1 MSQHPTK
8 EELSGFL
15 LGKLAAPASDVV
27 AEHID
32 ECPPCQNTLSEL
44 SSQFDTLV
52 KGLQKPAPSEVDSV
66 GRDAVKEVAAKA
78 PQATPAATPPAPKPQ
93 SPLKQAEQSQPSQ
106 MGTSGGTII
115 SRAAFRTSLIS
126 SGIYDADDLSELERK
141 HPPVAQAADG
151 RELARALVQ
160 CGALSKYQATAV
172 YQGKLKG
179 LVYGEYA
186 VVDLLGEGGM
196 GQVFKARHRSMD
208 RIVALKVLAKAA
220 VGSPDAVKRFQRE
233 VKAAAKLIHPN
244 IVTAFDASRH
254 DGTHYLVMEFV
265 PGSDLSAVV
274 KKQGP
279 LPIAQAVNY
288 TIQAA
293 RGLAFAHSKGVVH
306 RDIKPANLLV
316 DGEGVVKI
324 LDMGLAR
331 LELEGADAGAGHGLT
346 QTGQIMGT
354 VDYMAPE
361 QAFDTSKADAK
372 ADVYSLGCTLYR
384 LLTGGN
390 VFGGDT
396 LMQKLL
402 AHRELPTPSL
412 RAVRPEVSAE
422 LDVIFL
428 RMMAKQ
434 PQDRPTMTELIA
446 ELEVLDRGEATAA
459 FVPTS
464 IAKDSQSGS
473 LFAVK
478 PITTVGRQEP
488 QNTISLV
495 TPAVKPAGRGKK
507 PPINRLVLGAA
518 AAGAAA
524 LCLWAIIVQF
534 KDKDGNVIAEA
545 SVPNAA
551 SASIVVTPNAAATS
565 VPPARLGLPPIDHAL
580 ERKVAQWLL
589 DHGLVTI
596 LNVAGKRV
604 TLTPGTPLPTE
615 PFYVDQLHK
624 SLRGS
629 IPRQELLAGLAD
641 FRRLSRFS
649 GNHLPSRDGDLWAE
663 VYGTLPTVT
672 SVNAAYSDWTDAG
685 AAHLARL
692 PNLHYVNFGNCPN
705 ITARGLFA
713 LRASTQL
720 ETLEVDEKQL
730 AAGKY
735 TLADI
740 QQLQDALPTTRFYL
754 AGFRPIPGLKPAAS
768 RTDSGG
774 SLSAASTAAVRWPYD
789 PADGR
794 EYVWSTPEN
803 LGSGVNYG
811 RRDLHPRLTDDELTL
826 IFYRDTQLMTA
837 RRKHRDEPF
846 GPCEPL
852 VGKVQDLKSEG
863 MSITGDGLELFLYNT
878 VGSRD
883 VWSAKRSSP
892 DQPFGDPVRLEPP
905 VNSAQDDQYPTISAD
920 GLSLFV
926 TSGRSDM
933 RRTAVK
939 DVFLFQRKS
948 RSEPFGPPILLGRDV
963 NAHDMTV
970 SSWVS
975 SDLRVLLTT
984 VIKPLPWLFHW
995 HARPAIDEPFSAG
1008 TPNNMSLTGPIETGS
1023 PWVSPDGKRM
1033 YFHSRDIPGGHGE
1046 LDLWM
1051 VRRVAKGGVALV
1063 APFDA
1068 AQDRARQEDWAKR
1081 LGMQVETVNGVG
1093 QTMILIPPGEFSMGS
1108 TKEQVQAAL
1117 KSAEGGNVPVGE
1129 VSRGLRGETPQHKV
1143 AIVNPILM
1151 SATEVTNRQ
1160 FQRFVEESK
1169 YVTDAEKYGFGSG
1182 SGDVPIA
1189 DLADWQKQHQWRT
1202 PGYQAQDDAAVTQ
1215 VSWNDAAAYCR
1226 WLSAQEGA
1234 TYRLPTEA
1242 EWEYACRAGTT
1253 TEFGFGDMPED
1264 LPKYGWHFRKG
1275 GPNVRGAQ
1283 PVGMLLPNRFGL
1295 FDMHGNVF
1303 EWCRD
1308 FYADDWYASTPETDP
1323 TGPADGSRLVCR
1335 GGSWYSPDRA
1345 ARSAARNGYPSTHR
1359 CGFLGFRVVREVAA
1373 PAVPGKLFMHDPGF
1387 PQWVRD
1393 VQAMPA
1399 ERQVE
1404 AVRQKLMQLNP
1415 GFDGKLWGYHSGKP
1429 IGINRG
1435 VVTELGMSAEF
1446 IADISPVQALSGLK
1460 VLTCVSP
1467 RVRSERFSDLS
1478 PLAGMQLGLLFVGR
1492 TAVRD
1497 LTPLKG
1503 MRISELFIDETQVS
1517 DLSPLVGMPLLKV
1530 TLNDT
1535 PVSDL
1540 TPLEG
1545 CRGLKDLHVKRTKAT
1560 PTAIAALRQ
1569 ALPNCK
1575 IDADAQAAPV
1585 SQPTPTGTK

>member
-52 KGLQKPAPSEVDSV
+52 KGLQKPAPSEVDSI
-66 GRDAVKEVAAKA
+66 GREAVKEVAAKA
-78 PQATPAATPPAPKPQ
+78 PQATPAATPPVPKPQ
-93 SPLKQAEQSQPSQ
+93 SPLKQAEQPQPSQ
-106 MGTSGGTII
+106 MGTSGGTVI
-115 SRAAFRTSLIS
+115 SRDAFRTSLIS
-126 SGIYDADDLSELERK
+126 SGIFDADDFAEVERK
-141 HPPVAQAADG
+141 HPPVAQATDG

-244 IVTAFDASRH
+244 IVTAFDASKH

-274 KKQGP
+274 KKHGP

-331 LELEGADAGAGHGLT
+331 LELDAADAGAGHGLT

-402 AHRELPTPSL
+402 AHREQPAPSL
-412 RAVRPEVSAE
+412 RTVRPDVSAD
-422 LDVIFL
+422 LDAIYL

-446 ELEVLDRGEATAA
+446 ELEALDRGEPTTN

-478 PITTVGRQEP
+478 PITTSGREP

-495 TPAVKPAGRGKK
+495 TPATKPAGRGKK
-507 PPINRLVLGAA
+507 PPTNRLVIGAA

-524 LCLWAIIVQF
+524 LCLWGIIVLF
-534 KDKDGNVIAEA
+534 KDPDGNVIAEA

-551 SASIVVTPNAAATS
+551 SASVVVAPDAAA
-565 VPPARLGLPPIDHAL
+565 
-580 ERKVAQWLL
+580 
-589 DHGLVTI
+589 
-596 LNVAGKRV
+596 
-604 TLTPGTPLPTE
+604 
-615 PFYVDQLHK
+615 
-624 SLRGS
+624 
-629 IPRQELLAGLAD
+629 
-641 FRRLSRFS
+641 
-649 GNHLPSRDGDLWAE
+649 
-663 VYGTLPTVT
+663 PTVT
-672 SVNAAYSDWTDAG
+672 NLTPKLPSPSLAVSAG
-685 AAHLARL
+685 LESSR
-692 PNLHYVNFGNCPN
+692 P
-705 ITARGLFA
+705 TA
-713 LRASTQL
+713 
-720 ETLEVDEKQL
+720 
-730 AAGKY
+730 
-735 TLADI
+735 I
-740 QQLQDALPTTRFYL
+740 
-754 AGFRPIPGLKPAAS
+754 
-768 RTDSGG
+768 
-774 SLSAASTAAVRWPYD
+774 SAAAPRWPYD
-789 PADGR
+789 PPDGR
-794 EYVWSTPEN
+794 EYVWSAPEN
-803 LGSGVNYG
+803 LGPGVNG
-811 RRDLHPRLTDDELTL
+811 TNRDMSPRLTDDELTL
-826 IFYRDTQLMTA
+826 IFNRDFQLFTA
-837 RRKHRDEPF
+837 RRSRRDEPF
-846 GPCEPL
+846 AAGERLAGKFEELSCEE
-852 VGKVQDLKSEG
+852 S
-863 MSITGDGLELFLYNT
+863 SITGDGLELFLSNT
-878 VGSRD
+878 GASRH
-883 VWSAKRSSP
+883 VWLAKRAAI
-892 DQPFGDPVRLEPP
+892 DQPFGDPVRLAPP
-905 VNSAQDDQYPTISAD
+905 VNVSDENLSPVVSSD
-920 GLSLFV
+920 GLRLAIYSPRGELQIATRFFERG
-926 TSGRSDM
+926 T
-933 RRTAVK
+933 
-939 DVFLFQRKS
+939 
-948 RSEPFGPPILLGRDV
+948 RSEPFREAAPFRRCAGLEKGRVDPV
-963 NAHDMTV
+963 WFSADG
-970 SSWVS
+970 
-975 SDLRVLLTT
+975 RVLLTM
-984 VIKPLPWLFHW
+984 VLHGDSWPHYW
-995 HARPAIDEPFSAG
+995 HVRASSAEQFSPGMPFGEPFVGNIAPG
-1008 TPNNMSLTGPIETGS
+1008 RA
-1023 PWVSPDGKRM
+1023 WVSPDGQRM
-1033 YFHSRDIPGGHGE
+1033 YFHSREVPGGQGN

-1051 VRRVAKGGVALV
+1051 VRRVPKPGTAAAAPPTAV

-1068 AQDRARQEDWAKR
+1068 ATARAHQEAWAGY
-1081 LGMQVETVNGVG
+1081 LGMKVQSLHNID
-1093 QTMILIPPGEFSMGS
+1093 QTMVLIPPGEFLMGS
-1108 TKEQVQAAL
+1108 TDEQVAAAN
-1117 KSAEGGNVPVGE
+1117 SPAGAVSPFATAAARNAERP
-1129 VSRGLRGETPQHKV
+1129 RHKV
-1143 AIVNPILM
+1143 VITKPFLLSV
-1151 SATEVTNRQ
+1151 TEVTNRQ
-1160 FQRFVEESK
+1160 FKRFVEASK
-1169 YVTDAEKYGFGSG
+1169 YVTEAEKFGFGSG
-1182 SGDVPIA
+1182 AGEIPSPSA
-1189 DLADWQKQHQWRT
+1189 EEAHMQHNWRT
-1202 PGYQAQDDAAVTQ
+1202 PGYPPQEDAAVTQ

-1226 WLSAQEGA
+1226 WLSEQDGA

-1253 TEFGFGDMPED
+1253 TQFSFGDKFEE
-1264 LPKYGWHFRKG
+1264 LPKYGWFFRKG
-1275 GPNVRGAQ
+1275 GPNVRGSQTA
-1283 PVGMLLPNRFGL
+1283 GTLLPNAFGL
-1295 FDMHGNVF
+1295 FDMHGSVL

-1308 FYADDWYASTPETDP
+1308 FYSENYYGSTPEVDPSGPTD
-1323 TGPADGSRLVCR
+1323 GLESVCR
-1335 GGSWYSPDRA
+1335 GGSWYLPEYASRTATRWHFPV
-1345 ARSAARNGYPSTHR
+1345 SYR
-1359 CGFLGFRVVREVAA
+1359 CGYLGFRVVREVAVPATAA
-1373 PAVPGKLFMHDPGF
+1373 PAAPAIPGKPFKHDPAF
-1387 PQWVRD
+1387 PKWMND

-1399 ERQVE
+1399 DQQIE
-1404 AVRQKLMQLNP
+1404 AVRKKLVELNP

-1435 VVTELGMSAEF
+1435 VVVELGMSAEF
-1446 IADISPVQALSGLK
+1446 ITDISPVQALSGLK
-1460 VLTCVSP
+1460 VLTCNSP

-1503 MRISELFIDETQVS
+1503 MPISELFLDDTQVS
-1517 DLSPLVGMPLLKV
+1517 DLSPLVGLPLLKV

-1540 TPLEG
+1540 TPLNG
-1545 CRGLKDLHVKRTKAT
+1545 CKSLKDLHVKRTKVT
-1560 PTAIAALRQ
+1560 PAAIAALRQ
-1569 ALPNCK
+1569 TLPNCR
-1575 IDADAQAAPV
+1575 IEADAPAAPTL
-1585 SQPTPTGTK
+1585 PAAPTGAK